1 MIHATDSVCPKC
13 HHSMPGALAPALFVQ
28 QPARACPQC
37 LGIGTVAAFDPQLI
51 APDDKLS
58 LAQGVLAPLSQPTT
72 MERLKKPLEALGK
85 RHGFTLDTP
94 LKDFSEEAFKALFH
108 GEPGGVTRNG
118 SLRRNYLGGT
128 SLNRETP
135 DRRRAR
141 L

>member
-1 MIHATDSVCPKC
+1 
-13 HHSMPGALAPALFVQ
+13 MPGHRYRGRLRSPAH
-28 QPARACPQC
+28 R
-37 LGIGTVAAFDPQLI
+37 T
-51 APDDKLS
+51 DDKLS

-128 SLNRETP
+128 SLNAKPGPTACTALKTP
-135 DRRRAR
+135 
-141 L
+141 